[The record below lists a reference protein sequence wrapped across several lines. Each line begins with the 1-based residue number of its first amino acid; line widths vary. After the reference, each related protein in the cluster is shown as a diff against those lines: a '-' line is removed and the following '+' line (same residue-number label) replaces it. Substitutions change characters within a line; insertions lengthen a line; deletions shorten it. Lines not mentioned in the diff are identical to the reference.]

1 MNNKIKTLIG
11 LLVFVIFIAGAYFA
25 YNSLSNKIKPDTG
38 AEQSVNTKADEQTPQ
53 GASTES
59 EDKTKAADFTVLNN
73 KGEPVKLSDFFG
85 KPIVVNFWASW
96 CPPCRSEMPHFDK
109 AYSDYKDK
117 VNFLMVDLVDGQRET
132 VEIGQDY
139 IAGEGFA
146 FPVYFDTDQEAAFA
160 YMIQSIPTTLFIDS
174 QGNIVK
180 KYTGAMDEETLK
192 GYLEKIEH

>member
-1 MNNKIKTLIG
+1 
-11 LLVFVIFIAGAYFA
+11 
-25 YNSLSNKIKPDTG
+25 
-38 AEQSVNTKADEQTPQ
+38 
-53 GASTES
+53 
-59 EDKTKAADFTVLNN
+59 
-73 KGEPVKLSDFFG
+73 
-85 KPIVVNFWASW
+85 
-96 CPPCRSEMPHFDK
+96 
-109 AYSDYKDK
+109 
-117 VNFLMVDLVDGQRET
+117 MVDLVDGQRET